1 MKHDT
6 ISLRR
11 RHLMI
16 AGLAGAAAPAITFGT
31 QTNGVPL
38 DARDAGRIAAFS
50 AGEHKLVVSGR
61 ILRPDGAPLAG
72 GTVEAWHV
80 DADAA
85 HASATTDA
93 DGRFMF
99 TMTTTGKT
107 SGRPQGIRY
116 RVRHRG
122 HDTPVTQLQFAR
134 SPGAPE
140 GRVAR
145 LQRDDA
151 GIWRASFG
159 HSLA

>member
-16 AGLAGAAAPAITFGT
+16 AGLAGAAAPAIAFAT
-31 QTNGVPL
+31 QTSVVPR
-38 DARDAGRIAAFS
+38 DAREAGHVAAFS
-50 AGEHKLVVSGR
+50 TGEQKLVVSGR

-72 GTVEAWHV
+72 GTVEAWHA

-85 HASATTDA
+85 RASATTDA

-99 TMTTTGKT
+99 TMTTTGKI
-107 SGRPQGIRY
+107 SGRPQGISY
-116 RVRHRG
+116 RVRHNG

-134 SPGAPE
+134 SPGVPDD
-140 GRVAR
+140 RVAR